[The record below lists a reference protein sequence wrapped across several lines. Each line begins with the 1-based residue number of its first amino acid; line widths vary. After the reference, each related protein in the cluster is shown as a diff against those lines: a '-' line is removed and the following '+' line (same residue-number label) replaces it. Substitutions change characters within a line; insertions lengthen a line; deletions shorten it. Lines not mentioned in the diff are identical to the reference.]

1 MQTRKKSISL
11 HALGVIPS
19 VPRGAAA
26 HRSTSSSSTPSTP
39 SNSSAADSH
48 PSKRLKRSHTLSSDS
63 GAPPSAATAATSPTA
78 QRRRNVSSAAADKHR
93 NLSQNTPPPSP
104 GDTMSSKLDL
114 AGINDDIVV
123 GVLQQLEAT
132 GNRPHLIKELATA
145 LSGSIRSVD
154 RSVSASAWLES
165 RSN

>member
-1 MQTRKKSISL
+1 
-11 HALGVIPS
+11 
-19 VPRGAAA
+19 
-26 HRSTSSSSTPSTP
+26 
-39 SNSSAADSH
+39 
-48 PSKRLKRSHTLSSDS
+48 
-63 GAPPSAATAATSPTA
+63 
-78 QRRRNVSSAAADKHR
+78 
-93 NLSQNTPPPSP
+93 
-104 GDTMSSKLDL
+104 MSSKLDL